1 MRGKLA
7 TTESVN
13 NEHRVCIRKENE
25 DQTDL
30 GKDQRGLPKLWI
42 SDKAGRAQVSNRSR
56 GGGNQIKSPLFG
68 TMGIREQTAR
78 RSFSQL
84 NLLLSRKK
92 KDAAEGGII

>member
-56 GGGNQIKSPLFG
+56 GPLFG